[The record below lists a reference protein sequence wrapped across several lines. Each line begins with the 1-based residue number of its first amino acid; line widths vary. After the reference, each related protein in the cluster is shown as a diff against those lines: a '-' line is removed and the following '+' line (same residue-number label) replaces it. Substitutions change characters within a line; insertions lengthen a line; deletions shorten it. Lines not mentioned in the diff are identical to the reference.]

1 MRHYA
6 VNIMYGGLCCE
17 QKKTFRLEDGT
28 QVTSDIGIQKEY
40 TSKLNRQNYQERSQN
55 KRTLFSID
63 DKDAPEIADKVN
75 VEDDVERHE
84 YVRLLRQAIRKLTLR
99 EQGFIIDYFFN
110 DYSLRMLEKKYGTSH
125 TKIDREIKTALSKL
139 RQYITDKN
147 N

>member
-1 MRHYA
+1 
-6 VNIMYGGLCCE
+6 MYGGLCCE